1 MKKAIALLTILL
13 GFGCGDD
20 SSATDTGALPDGAV
34 RDAGSDVLVDAG
46 ATDAAVRD
54 VVSSDARVDAPV
66 ADAGPAAVGSVALRV
81 VADRGAAASHRGA
94 VPFAPG
100 VLTDVTLLRLV
111 DASGDEV
118 AVDTSILATWPLD
131 GSVRSVLLGFDADL
145 STGEEAEF
153 ELQYGTAPST
163 PGAAAVYVEDP
174 QSVVLV
180 DGEWLA
186 GSRTSGPLVTEA
198 SNTRFPDFDSQVTRY
213 LENMSPSFEEYGV
226 SCRGTSAHRTYYDSP
241 HTTWIYYQRAA
252 GVERFRRAEAESQWY
267 RENELEWVDG
277 RDMAVQVCQ
286 GSDWSPDVKIDWGVI
301 RRMTGQGMLDDYLLT
316 GNPDA
321 REAVIAMGEAFI
333 RSLPAQLGGRENSL
347 RVTER
352 NLAWTLMGVAAYYAL
367 RPEPEVRAG
376 LDILLEEA
384 VSWQAAGST
393 GAFEHDIVRPDPEEC
408 SDGPAGA
415 SPFMTSLLVDGLM
428 DAHML
433 VDDPR
438 IATVVE
444 GVATWLRDDA
454 VTPGGDAFRYLW
466 GCASNGYEDTSS
478 ELNNLIVHVF
488 GAAAWVSDDAA
499 WLDAGDAFADAGLAD
514 LYGGRPKQ
522 WNQTVRGFSRYIGY
536 RAALRA
542 P

>member
-1 MKKAIALLTILL
+1 MKKVIALLIVLL
-13 GFGCGDD
+13 GSACGDD
-20 SSATDTGALPDGAV
+20 SSATDAGTFLDGAV
-34 RDAGSDVLVDAG
+34 RDAGRNASDAA
-46 ATDAAVRD
+46 ATDAEVRAD
-54 VVSSDARVDAPV
+54 VPSDAGVDAPA
-66 ADAGPAAVGSVALRV
+66 ADSGPPAAGSVALRV

-111 DASGDEV
+111 DEAGEEV
-118 AVDTSILATWPLD
+118 VVDTNVLATWPRD

-145 STGEEAEF
+145 SLGEEARF
-153 ELQYGTAPST
+153 ELQYGAAAST
-163 PGAAAVYVEDP
+163 PGAAAVYARDP

-186 GSRTSGPLVTEA
+186 GSRASGPLVSEA

-213 LENMSPSFEEYGV
+213 LENMSPPFEDFGV
-226 SCRGTSAHRTYYDSP
+226 SCRGTNAHRTYYDSP

-267 RENELEWVDG
+267 RDNELEWVNG

-286 GSDWSPDVKIDWGVI
+286 GSDWSPDDKIDWGVI

-321 REAVIAMGEAFI
+321 REAIVAMGEAFI

-352 NLAWTLMGVAAYYAL
+352 NLAWTLMGVAAYYAV

-376 LDILLEEA
+376 LDMLLEEA

-393 GAFEHDIVRPDPEEC
+393 GAFEHDIVRPDPDEC

-433 VDDPR
+433 IDDPR
-438 IATVVE
+438 IADVVE
-444 GVATWLRDDA
+444 GVATWFRDDA
-454 VTPGGDAFRYLW
+454 VTPDGDAFRYLW

-488 GAAAWVSDDAA
+488 GAAAWVSDDVA
-499 WLDAGDAFADAGLAD
+499 WLDAGDSFADAGLTA
-514 LYGGRPKQ
+514 LYAGRPKQ

-536 RAALRA
+536 RAAFRA